1 MRLFRVELNERRQ
14 PVMLKGE
21 IERSILQNANLHFE
35 GYVGGVEGYLND
47 KYEDGYAILTNFRI
61 IWISYKLANSTF
73 DGMPCHLPLGAI
85 SETQLAKSFLQLKP
99 TKIKLHVRL
108 DAAGYP
114 SSDALTVAKVVK
126 LKIVPTTS
134 TSNLSSSAKN
144 TSTDN
149 WYSALQAAVS
159 RQSWKA
165 APQGLLQQMHTPPPS
180 IQVNR
185 DPSLQSGGPMTPP
198 PALLQS
204 FQSMSM
210 SFTTTTSGALPSPL
224 LGTRDSSSGAAPVN
238 PKLLSQLRDLG
249 YGESEAVE
257 ALLATRNAGVEQAV
271 NWLLDHPGG
280 SLASAGPLGEA
291 QLTAANASISVE
303 NPLLQPYWPPNMG
316 QGHQQQEQGGPQQQS
331 AAAITTPTP
340 ASYNRSTSTVGV
352 AGVLRREER
361 RASETTKLIGEAF
374 TDLDQLMLK
383 AEAMV
388 QLAESFRARGSR
400 LKTAGT
406 GGLAGEKNEEDE
418 EESEMDETLASE
430 LADLGIASSV
440 TRETCGRLYY
450 VELARQLAVV
460 METPVKEAGGALPLS
475 EAYRRFC
482 RARFTDLVSPDD
494 LLQAVKKLPEVGAS
508 LRLKEYPSGVKVL
521 TTAKGGLSDDATW
534 KKVVDLAVHGLK
546 NSINSSHNYYS
557 STTADLNGGM
567 NVGED
572 AEEEEEENNRKPA
585 WVAVLGPGI
594 TRAEL
599 AVAFGVP
606 LPIAGEYLTGA
617 EAAGMLCRDDGPDG
631 LRFYKNFFKTM
642 NVPTMV

>member
-1 MRLFRVELNERRQ
+1 
-14 PVMLKGE
+14 
-21 IERSILQNANLHFE
+21 
-35 GYVGGVEGYLND
+35 
-47 KYEDGYAILTNFRI
+47 
-61 IWISYKLANSTF
+61 
-73 DGMPCHLPLGAI
+73 MPCHMPLGAI
-85 SETQLAKSFLQLKP
+85 SETQLTKSFFLPKP

-126 LKIVPTTS
+126 MKIVPTSS
-134 TSNLSSSAKN
+134 TSSPASSSSSN
-144 TSTDN
+144 SSSTDV

-159 RQSWKA
+159 RQAWKA

-180 IQVNR
+180 IDVNQ
-185 DPSLQSGGPMTPP
+185 DGPALQTGGPMTPP

-204 FQSMSM
+204 FQGMSM
-210 SFTTTTSGALPSPL
+210 SFTTPAGGALPSPL
-224 LGTRDSSSGAAPVN
+224 FGARESSASAAPVN
-238 PKLLSQLRDLG
+238 PQLLSQLRDLG

-257 ALLATRNAGVEQAV
+257 ALLATGNAGVDPAA

-291 QLTAANASISVE
+291 QLTAANASISIE
-303 NPLLQPYWPPNMG
+303 NPLLQPHWPPNIK
-316 QGHQQQEQGGPQQQS
+316 QEDHRHQQGGGQQHQPTPMV
-331 AAAITTPTP
+331 ATTPPRYT
-340 ASYNRSTSTVGV
+340 RSTSTVGV
-352 AGVLRREER
+352 AGVLRSEER

-374 TDLDQLMLK
+374 TDLDQLMSK
-383 AEAMV
+383 AEVMV

-400 LKTAGT
+400 LKTARRH
-406 GGLAGEKNEEDE
+406 GGLGGEEKSAEEDDQD
-418 EESEMDETLASE
+418 EESEMDEALASE

-450 VELARQLAVV
+450 VELARQLAAV
-460 METPVKEAGGALPLS
+460 MEVPVKEASGALPLS

-508 LRLKEYPSGVKVL
+508 IRLKEYPSGVKVL
-521 TTAKGGLSDDATW
+521 TMAKGGLSDDAMW
-534 KKVVDLAVHGLK
+534 KKVVDLAVYGLE
-546 NSINSSHNYYS
+546 NSKYS
-557 STTADLNGGM
+557 NTIKTTTTTTAAGADLKDGI
-567 NVGED
+567 NVGEEPQEEED
-572 AEEEEEENNRKPA
+572 EEEEENKRLP

-631 LRFYKNFFKTM
+631 LRFYKNFFLTL
-642 NVPTMV
+642 